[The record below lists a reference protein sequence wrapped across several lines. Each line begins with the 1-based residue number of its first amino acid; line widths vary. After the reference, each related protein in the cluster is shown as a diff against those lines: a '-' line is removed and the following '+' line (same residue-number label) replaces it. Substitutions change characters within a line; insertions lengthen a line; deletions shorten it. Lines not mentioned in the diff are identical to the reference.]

1 MKNKEN
7 SYDLD
12 IFRTD
17 TVKLK
22 LSCALV
28 YSCDQKRV
36 NKLWEKSKQIN
47 LFSVILCSLKC
58 TYLQLISNLVAELTL
73 VPPEWLNRIYLV
85 TRFFGS

>member
-1 MKNKEN
+1 MIYLIDLREAWFMISKRTNKSSFIAVGICKLNTLLSKQFLMKNKEN

-36 NKLWEKSKQIN
+36 NKL
-47 LFSVILCSLKC
+47 
-58 TYLQLISNLVAELTL
+58 
-73 VPPEWLNRIYLV
+73 
-85 TRFFGS
+85 